1 MSCNKVMIMIMMMM
15 MIINDVENEDDDD
28 DGEDTGFMTAF
39 KDTNILKIN
48 DSVNI

>member
-1 MSCNKVMIMIMMMM
+1 MSCNKVMIMMMM
-15 MIINDVENEDDDD
+15 MIINDVENEEDDDD